1 MKEELLMIR
10 YTTILV
16 FLVTFIWLP
25 QAYAGKLTN
34 ALANLVEK
42 EWTDDVERMNNGEIH
57 YLVSVT
63 RDVADEIDEN
73 SDRNWR
79 EHIEDTWGA
88 NDSETRH
95 HISKCPYCQGAANK
109 IAQRTGLRAPR
120 NNIPKC
126 FFINGRPYGAGNW
139 GELYPLHP
147 QTGQVAGAAE
157 GSIWFQNGNYLG
169 VSHFGQAFQA
179 RSC

>member
-1 MKEELLMIR
+1 MIR

-42 EWTDDVERMNNGEIH
+42 EWPSDVERMDDDEIDD
-57 YLVSVT
+57 LISVT
-63 RDVADEIDEN
+63 EDVADEIDYN
-73 SDRNWR
+73 DDHKWR
-79 EHIEDTWGA
+79 EHIEDTWGE
-88 NDSETRH
+88 NESETRH
-95 HISKCPYCQGAANK
+95 HISKCPYCRGAASE

-126 FFINGRPYGAGNW
+126 FVINGRPYGAGNW

-147 QTGQVAGAAE
+147 QTGQVIGAAE
-157 GSIWFQNGNYLG
+157 GSIWFQNGSYLG

-179 RSC
+179 RPC